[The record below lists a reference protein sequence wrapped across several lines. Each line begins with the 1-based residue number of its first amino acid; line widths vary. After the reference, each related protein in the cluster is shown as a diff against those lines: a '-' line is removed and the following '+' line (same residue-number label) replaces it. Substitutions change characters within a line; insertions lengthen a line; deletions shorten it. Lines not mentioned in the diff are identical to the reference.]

1 VASLLIKDI
10 GYLATMDVA
19 RRELEHA
26 SLLIEDQAIAGM
38 GPAETLP
45 ATADR
50 VVEGRDLIILPG
62 LVNTHHHLY
71 QNLTRALPAAQDA
84 PLFGWLQTLY
94 PLWGQ
99 LTAEAAYVSALVG
112 LAELA
117 LSGCTTTTDHLYIY
131 PNDTNLDITIQAA
144 QEIGMRFHPCRG
156 SMSLGE
162 TEGGLPPDWVV
173 EDEDDVL
180 ADTARVIDRFHD
192 PARYAM
198 CRIAVGP
205 CSPFSVT
212 TELMR
217 RSAELA
223 RARRVLLHTHLAETQ
238 DEEAFCQRMFGRT
251 PLEYAADTGW
261 LGEDVWYAHGVHFA
275 GDDIATLA
283 ATHTGV
289 AHCPGSNMRLG
300 SGIAPIQEMVAQGVR
315 IGLAV
320 DGSASNDAAHLL
332 GEARLAMLLQRVAR
346 GADALSARTIL
357 ELATRGGASL
367 LGRDDIG
374 ALAVGMAADLIGFR
388 LDRLEYAGA
397 WRDPLGALLFCHPA
411 NVDLSV
417 INGHVVVEAGELRT
431 LELEPVLR
439 RHRQLSAEMAARA
452 QR

>member
-1 VASLLIKDI
+1 MASLLIKDI
-10 GYLATMDVA
+10 GYLVTMDEE
-19 RRELEHA
+19 RRELQHV
-26 SLLIEDQAIAGM
+26 SLLIEGSMIAGI

-50 VVEGRDLIILPG
+50 VIDGQHLIILPG

-71 QNLTRALPAAQDA
+71 QNLTRALPTAQDA
-84 PLFGWLQTLY
+84 PLFEWLRTLY

-99 LTAEAAYVSALVG
+99 LTAEAVYVSALVG

-131 PNDTNLDITIQAA
+131 PNDTNLDATIQAA
-144 QEIGMRFHPCRG
+144 REVGVRFHPCRG

-162 TEGGLPPDWVV
+162 EEGGLPPDWVV
-173 EDEDDVL
+173 EDEDDIL

-192 PARYAM
+192 PTRCAM

-223 RARRVLLHTHLAETQ
+223 RARGVLLHTHLAETQ
-238 DEEAFCQRMFGRT
+238 DEEVFCRQMFGRT

-283 ATHTGV
+283 TTHTGV

-300 SGIAPIQEMVAQGVR
+300 SGIAPIKEMVAQGVR
-315 IGLAV
+315 VGLAV

-332 GEARLAMLLQRVAR
+332 GEARLAMLLQRVAH
-346 GADALSARTIL
+346 GADALSARMAL

-374 ALAVGMAADLIGFR
+374 ALAVGMAADLVGFR

-417 INGHVVVEAGELRT
+417 INGQIVVEGGELRT

-439 RHRQLSAEMAARA
+439 RHQRISAEMAARA
-452 QR
+452 ER